1 MPKYTYRARDKSG
14 QLVTG
19 SAESGN
25 ESEVASG
32 LRDLGYSIVEIRT
45 QVISSSSLQE
55 YYSRAVSRISRQ
67 EIIVFTRQLA
77 TLLRTGNTLTSS
89 LDNVAEQVRNQKLKG
104 VIKQVTKDV
113 QGGMSF
119 SKAIAKH
126 PQVFDGFFVSMVK
139 IGEAG
144 GLLDDVLE
152 RLASLGADELEIRSR
167 VQSSL
172 IYPVVLI
179 GLSLAVVTFVLVA
192 VLPNFVS
199 IFEASQA
206 KLPAPTKIILGLSWA
221 LRNYWYLA
229 AGGLVLSAFW
239 LKWYISTP
247 EGRYRID
254 GYILKS
260 PLFGELYLKVM
271 ISRFSRAMAALTKTG
286 VPFHEGLAV
295 VENTITN
302 TVLRRIFI
310 DIRNRVNVGQG
321 VTEAFRS
328 SGIFPPMVIQLISSG
343 EKSGHLEEM
352 FSEVASFYEPEVE
365 YTLRNFTSL
374 LEPFLLLVMGAIVA
388 FIALSVLLPIFN
400 LIKIIKA

>member
-25 ESEVASG
+25 EYEVASG
-32 LRDLGYSIVEIRT
+32 LKDLGYSIVEIRPET
-45 QVISSSSLQE
+45 ASSGGLQE
-55 YYSRAVSRISRQ
+55 YYYSAVSRISRQ

-89 LDNVAEQVRNQKLKG
+89 LDNVAEQVKNQKLRG
-104 VIKQVTKDV
+104 VIKQVMKDV
-113 QGGMSF
+113 QSGMSF
-119 SKAIAKH
+119 SKAVAKH

-179 GLSLAVVTFVLVA
+179 GLSLAVVAFVLVA

-206 KLPAPTKIILGLSWA
+206 KLPVPTKIILGLSWA

-229 AGGLVLSAFW
+229 AGGLVLCVFW

-295 VENTITN
+295 VENTIPN
-302 TVLRRIFI
+302 TVLRRTFI

-343 EKSGHLEEM
+343 EKSGHLDEM

>member
-25 ESEVASG
+25 EYEVASG
-32 LRDLGYSIVEIRT
+32 LRGLGYSIVEIRPEAA
-45 QVISSSSLQE
+45 SSGGLQE
-55 YYSRAVSRISRQ
+55 YYYRAVSRISRQ

-89 LDNVAEQVRNQKLKG
+89 LDNVAEQVKNQKLKE
-104 VIKQVTKDV
+104 VIKQVMKDV
-113 QGGMSF
+113 QSGMSF
-119 SKAIAKH
+119 SKAAAKH

-229 AGGLVLSAFW
+229 AGGLALFAFW

-295 VENTITN
+295 VENTIPN
-302 TVLRRIFI
+302 TVLRKIFI

-328 SGIFPPMVIQLISSG
+328 SAIFPPMVIQLISSG
-343 EKSGHLEEM
+343 EKSGHLDEM

>member
-1 MPKYTYRARDKSG
+1 
-14 QLVTG
+14 
-19 SAESGN
+19 
-25 ESEVASG
+25 
-32 LRDLGYSIVEIRT
+32 
-45 QVISSSSLQE
+45 
-55 YYSRAVSRISRQ
+55 
-67 EIIVFTRQLA
+67 
-77 TLLRTGNTLTSS
+77 
-89 LDNVAEQVRNQKLKG
+89 
-104 VIKQVTKDV
+104 
-113 QGGMSF
+113 
-119 SKAIAKH
+119 
-126 PQVFDGFFVSMVK
+126 
-139 IGEAG
+139 
-144 GLLDDVLE
+144 LLDEVLE

-179 GLSLAVVTFVLVA
+179 GLALAVVTFILVA
-192 VLPNFVS
+192 VLPNFVA

-206 KLPAPTKIILGLSWA
+206 KLPVPTKMILGLSWA

-229 AGGLVLSAFW
+229 VGGVVFFAFW
-239 LKWYISTP
+239 FKWYISTP

-254 GYILKS
+254 GYILRS

-295 VENTITN
+295 VENTISN
-302 TVLRRIFI
+302 TVLRKIFV
-310 DIRNRVNVGQG
+310 DIRERVNVGQG

-328 SGIFPPMVIQLISSG
+328 SGIFPPMVVQLISSG
-343 EKSGHLEEM
+343 EKSGHLDEM

-400 LIKIIKA
+400 LIKIIKS

>member
-1 MPKYTYRARDKSG
+1 MPKYSYRARDKSG
-14 QLVTG
+14 QLITG
-19 SAESGN
+19 SAESG
-25 ESEVASG
+25 SKDEVASG
-32 LRDLGYSIVEIRT
+32 LRGLGYSIVDITLRADGLG
-45 QVISSSSLQE
+45 SLSE
-55 YYSRAVSRISRQ
+55 YYSRATSRISRQ
-67 EIIVFTRQLA
+67 ETIVFTRQLA

-89 LDNVAEQVRNQKLKG
+89 LENVSEQVKNPKLKA
-104 VIKQVTKDV
+104 VLNQVMRDV
-113 QGGMSF
+113 QAGMSF
-119 SKAIAKH
+119 SKAVAKH

-192 VLPNFVS
+192 VLPNFVA

-206 KLPAPTKIILGLSWA
+206 KLPAPTRIILGLSWA

-229 AGGLVLSAFW
+229 ACGIVLLVIW
-239 LKWYISTP
+239 LKYYISTP
-247 EGRYRID
+247 EGRFRID
-254 GYILKS
+254 GYILKT
-260 PLFGELYLKVM
+260 PLVGDLYLKVM

-295 VENTITN
+295 VENTVSN
-302 TVLRRIFI
+302 TVLRKTFV
-310 DIRNRVNVGQG
+310 DIRERVNIGQG

-343 EKSGHLEEM
+343 EKSGHLDEM
-352 FSEVASFYEPEVE
+352 FSEVASFYEPEVDH
-365 YTLRNFTSL
+365 TLRNFTSL

-400 LIKIIKA
+400 LIKIIKS

>member
-25 ESEVASG
+25 EYEVASG
-32 LRDLGYSIVEIRT
+32 LRDLGYSIVEIRP
-45 QVISSSSLQE
+45 QAASPGSLQE
-55 YYSRAVSRISRQ
+55 YYSRAVSRINRQ

-89 LDNVAEQVRNQKLKG
+89 LDNVAEQVKNQKLRS

-179 GLSLAVVTFVLVA
+179 GLSLAVVAFVLVA

-206 KLPAPTKIILGLSWA
+206 RLPVPTKVILGLSWA

-229 AGGLVLSAFW
+229 AGGLVLFAFW
-239 LKWYISTP
+239 LKWYMSTP
-247 EGRYRID
+247 EGKYRID
-254 GYILKS
+254 GYVLKS

-295 VENTITN
+295 VENTIPN
-302 TVLRRIFI
+302 MVLRRIFI
-310 DIRNRVNVGQG
+310 DIRDRVNVGQG

-343 EKSGHLEEM
+343 EKSGHLDEM